1 MQIKLPS
8 LPAISN
14 RSWAKCRLAALRII
28 MDCLDDLYSQ
38 VSGSEPPGEEQA
50 APEVAHD
57 GEVGRR
63 ERPAGC
69 NGDWRGEGQPGRHR
83 IGGRERHLVPCA
95 VGIWR
100 GLRIL
105 WREDGEQFVQV
116 TVPDGDIL

>member
-1 MQIKLPS
+1 
-8 LPAISN
+8 
-14 RSWAKCRLAALRII
+14 

-69 NGDWRGEGQPGRHR
+69 NGDWRGEGQPGRRRHPAA
-83 IGGRERHLVPCA
+83 GRGILFRVPLEFGEAC
-95 VGIWR
+95 G
-100 GLRIL
+100 IL
-105 WREDGEQFVQV
+105 WKEDEERLVRVNGARWRNITIQRL
-116 TVPDGDIL
+116 II

>member
-38 VSGSEPPGEEQA
+38 VSGSEPLGEEQA
-50 APEVAHD
+50 APEVVHD

-83 IGGRERHLVPCA
+83 IRRQGDASCSVCRWNLARPVEFS
-95 VGIWR
+95 
-100 GLRIL
+100 
-105 WREDGEQFVQV
+105 GE
-116 TVPDGDIL
+116 TTESNLCK